1 MELPGDPRAIADM
14 DLTDPA
20 VFEAV
25 FAAHFQAVYAYAA
38 RRVGE
43 PLGEE
48 VAAETFARAFA
59 VRARYDDRGD
69 VLPWLMGIASNLL
82 RRHWRSERRRLNAY
96 ARSLGPEACE
106 DPQSAREAIEAVAR
120 LPRRQ
125 REVVLL
131 HVWADLSYE
140 QIARALDIPVG
151 TVRSRLHRA
160 RGALGQDPTLL
171 EPSRA

>member
-1 MELPGDPRAIADM
+1 MELPGELRAIADM
-14 DLTDPA
+14 DLADPA
-20 VFEAV
+20 AFERL
-25 FAAHFQAVYAYAA
+25 FQAVYAYAA

-43 PLGEE
+43 PLAEE
-48 VAAETFARAFA
+48 IAAETFARALA
-59 VRARYDDRGD
+59 ARQRYDGREDP
-69 VLPWLMGIASNLL
+69 LPWLLGIASNLL
-82 RRHWRSERRRLNAY
+82 RRHWRSEKRRLNAY
-96 ARSLGPEACE
+96 ARSIGPEACE
-106 DPQSAREAIEAVAR
+106 DPVSAREAIEAVAR

-131 HVWADLSYE
+131 HVWADLTYE
-140 QIARALDIPVG
+140 EIARALNIPVG